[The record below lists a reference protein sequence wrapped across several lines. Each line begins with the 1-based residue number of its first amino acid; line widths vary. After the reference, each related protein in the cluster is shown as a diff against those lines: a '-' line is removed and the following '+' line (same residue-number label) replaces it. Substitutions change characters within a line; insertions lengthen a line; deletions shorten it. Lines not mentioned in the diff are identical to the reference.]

1 MDQEYK
7 EISRRLK
14 IARTDRGL
22 TLSEA
27 GDKLNLSK
35 ATLSRYENGIVENM
49 NLPTLQALAKLYNV
63 NDMWLLGK
71 SNEKYPKI
79 RDYSQSVNSVPL
91 LGTIAAGT
99 PILAEENITDY
110 FNLDNSIK
118 ADFCLKVKGE
128 SMIDANIFS
137 GDIAFIKKQDT
148 LENGEI
154 GAILIEDEATLKIF
168 YQTEDSVILQPA
180 NKNFAPIILTSGNI
194 KILGK
199 LVAVLNIR

>member
-71 SNEKYPKI
+71 SNEKYPKVK
-79 RDYSQSVNSVPL
+79 DYSQSVNSIPL

-154 GAILIEDEATLKIF
+154 GAILIEDEATLKTF
-168 YQTEDSVILQPA
+168 YLYITCL
-180 NKNFAPIILTSGNI
+180 L
-194 KILGK
+194 
-199 LVAVLNIR
+199 